1 MCSIKWMVAVL
12 IYQSWSIS
20 CFVIIVENV
29 VTWLDLNLSEQQ
41 LNCHLSIPAFSLVF
55 FYLLFWRK
63 AHKITLI
70 LVNTFGHSHRVQRLR
85 YIDPGETR
93 EAGPH
98 SKLHPVHLKSLL
110 PASGGTLS
118 LFCHRHG
125 DVAGHLHLL
134 GLFRRLLVG
143 LGRHRHAVLLL
154 QLPAAQ
160 AEAPPGGEAEGTVS
174 ANRRDGATQLSPY
187 RIPFCASATSTTP
200 TTSTAAPGGTAV
212 LPPTNQVSACSSS
225 GSSSDATSK
234 LGQHAR

>member
-1 MCSIKWMVAVL
+1 ML

-20 CFVIIVENV
+20 CFVIIVANV
-29 VTWLDLNLSEQQ
+29 VTLVDSNSSELKSSSWTVTFWYLLLDL
-41 LNCHLSIPAFSLVF
+41 FLV

-70 LVNTFGHSHRVQRLR
+70 LKCEEFARLR
-85 YIDPGETR
+85 YIDPGDTR

-98 SKLHPVHLKSLL
+98 IKLHPVHLKSPL

-125 DVAGHLHLL
+125 DVAGHLHLP
-134 GLFRRLLVG
+134 GLFRWLLVG

-160 AEAPPGGEAEGTVS
+160 AEAPPGGEAEGTMS
-174 ANRRDGATQLSPY
+174 ADRRDGAAQLSPY
-187 RIPFCASATSTTP
+187 RIPFCASACSTTP
-200 TTSTAAPGGTAV
+200 TTPTAGPGGTAV
-212 LPPTNQVSACSSS
+212 LPPTSQVSACSSS